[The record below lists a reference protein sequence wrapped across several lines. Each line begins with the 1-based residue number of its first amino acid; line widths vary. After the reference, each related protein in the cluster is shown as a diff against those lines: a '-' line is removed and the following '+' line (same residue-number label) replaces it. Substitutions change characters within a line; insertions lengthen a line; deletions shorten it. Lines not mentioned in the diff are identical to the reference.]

1 MNPLDPINAL
11 PHDLEAEKA
20 LLGAVMNSN
29 VAMAVCSAA
38 LTEAHFYGPTHA
50 KIWRLLKQARDAGK
64 PIDLVALMPAAIALH
79 LNVGELAEIFTGQHS
94 DPAHFTHY
102 LKTVSAKLQ
111 LRRIYETCYKAL
123 QAAIEPEADP
133 QTVIGTAKAGIELA
147 ETSTDTTVGLT
158 LKELWLQLHD
168 RMSGTAPQSPPIA
181 TGITLL
187 DRLTRGGPRRGQMVL
202 LGGLR
207 HTGKTAL
214 ARWIAMNN
222 GGTHKVLCFFAESSN
237 YEESNN
243 TMAVAAGVPTSHFGG
258 DARQTEKG
266 TANAM
271 IRTIS
276 GSIPNV
282 RIDTEPNLTCDRI
295 ESKCRLLAATKGV
308 DVVFVDYLQFM
319 STKSRPGQ
327 NREQLVADDARR
339 LKILARQLDIVIY
352 LLVQLNDEITP
363 EQEPLLIHLRE
374 SKGPAN
380 HADCVLL
387 MRAPEVIAHDPS
399 ASAYTTTKR
408 LLWNRK
414 WRGSGAFTKPIPLD
428 FRGATQQF
436 FNPHT

>member
-1 MNPLDPINAL
+1 MNPLDPTAAL

-20 LLGAVMNSN
+20 ILSAVMMSEA
-29 VAMAVCSAA
+29 AMAVCVST
-38 LTEAHFYGPTHA
+38 LTEDHFYSNTNA
-50 KIWRLLKQARDAGK
+50 KIWRLLKHAKEAGN
-64 PIDLVALMPAAIALH
+64 PIDLVALLPSAMAARLD
-79 LNVGELAEIFTGQHS
+79 VSDLAEIFTGQS
-94 DPAHFTHY
+94 SNPAHFAYY

-111 LRRIYETCYKAL
+111 LRRLYETCYKTL
-123 QAAIEPEADP
+123 QASIDPEADP

-147 ETSTDTTVGLT
+147 ETSSDTNVGLT

-168 RMSGTAPQSPPIA
+168 RMTGTAEQSPPIP

-214 ARWIAMNN
+214 ARWIALNN
-222 GGTHKVLCFFAESSN
+222 GATHKVLCFFAESSN
-237 YEESNN
+237 YEESSN
-243 TMAVAAGVPTSHFGG
+243 TMAVAASVPTSAFAG
-258 DARQTEKG
+258 DARQIGKG
-266 TANAM
+266 TAAAM
-271 IRTIS
+271 LRTLS
-276 GSIPNV
+276 GAIPDV
-282 RIDTEPNLTCDRI
+282 RIDTDPNLTCDRI
-295 ESKCRLLAATKGV
+295 EAKCRLLAATKGI

-352 LLVQLNDEITP
+352 LLVQLNDEIAP
-363 EQEPLLIHLRE
+363 EQEPLLSHLRE

-387 MRAPEVIAHDPS
+387 ISAPDGIAHDPS
-399 ASAYTTTKR
+399 ASEYATAKR
-408 LLWNRK
+408 LIWNRK
-414 WRGSGAFTKPIPLD
+414 WRGSGAFNKAIQIE

-436 FNPHT
+436 INPTI